1 MRQAFAERLKQA
13 LKARDAR
20 TVSTVRL
27 MLAALNERDV
37 AARGRANVEGVSEAE
52 IQQMLQTMIKRRRE
66 PITLYDQGNRPDL
79 AQRECDEIAVIDG
92 FLPRQFEEAEI
103 ERAAAAVI
111 AGTGASG
118 IKDMG
123 EVMAALRHRHAGSWI
138 SPAPVR
144 LSDGAWAEPETDC
157 EEIPL
162 TVSHLYVNSIRS
174 YRRVARH
181 GVSSCGSL
189 CPLSAKGPGSLRRSW
204 ARKSIG

>member
-1 MRQAFAERLKQA
+1 MPTMRQAFAERLKQA

-52 IQQMLQTMIKRRRE
+52 IQPMLQTIIKQRRE
-66 PITLYDQGNRPDL
+66 AITLYDQGNRPDL

-144 LSDGAWAEPETDC
+144 LSDGSWAEPETDC
-157 EEIPL
+157 EEISL
-162 TVSHLYVNSIRS
+162 TVSHIYVNSIRS
-174 YRRVARH
+174 YRRVAQHSTAATAMGNDDPGR
-181 GVSSCGSL
+181 
-189 CPLSAKGPGSLRRSW
+189 AKALVN
-204 ARKSIG
+204 

>member
-1 MRQAFAERLKQA
+1 MPTMRQAFAERLKQA

-66 PITLYDQGNRPDL
+66 AITLYDQGNRPDL
-79 AQRECDEIAVIDG
+79 AQRERDEIAVIDG

-103 ERAAAAVI
+103 EQAAAAII

-118 IKDMG
+118 IKNRG
-123 EVMAALRHRHAGSWI
+123 EVMAALRHRHGGVMDFARAGAI
-138 SPAPVR
+138 VR
-144 LSDGAWAEPETDC
+144 
-157 EEIPL
+157 
-162 TVSHLYVNSIRS
+162 
-174 YRRVARH
+174 RRL
-181 GVSSCGSL
+181 G
-189 CPLSAKGPGSLRRSW
+189 
-204 ARKSIG
+204 